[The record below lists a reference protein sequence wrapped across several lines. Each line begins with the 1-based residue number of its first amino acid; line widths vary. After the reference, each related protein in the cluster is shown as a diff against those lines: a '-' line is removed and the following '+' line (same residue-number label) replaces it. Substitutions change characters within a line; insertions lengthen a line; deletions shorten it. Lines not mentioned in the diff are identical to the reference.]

1 MLLCWK
7 AVGFVFLRTHCSVG
21 LYKMLAFQNNGKTF
35 VAMLACDCSRECCLK
50 FRATLC
56 LILHYR
62 CTFMF
67 STFTSPAWH
76 VYNNSVKVRIVE
88 ERGARA
94 SGECEECMCN
104 TNGVIC
110 SLGVWFSSRQYT
122 GRHLCTRVFLAVAKF
137 VCVGTSWCQFL
148 TCTRW
153 RLCKL
158 YIQMNWRVLLFP
170 APRRKHMRWGR
181 FVRQCVILCAGLL
194 RR

>member
-1 MLLCWK
+1 
-7 AVGFVFLRTHCSVG
+7 
-21 LYKMLAFQNNGKTF
+21 MLAFQNNGKTF

-104 TNGVIC
+104 
-110 SLGVWFSSRQYT
+110 L
-122 GRHLCTRVFLAVAKF
+122 
-137 VCVGTSWCQFL
+137 
-148 TCTRW
+148 
-153 RLCKL
+153 
-158 YIQMNWRVLLFP
+158 QM
-170 APRRKHMRWGR
+170 AS
-181 FVRQCVILCAGLL
+181 FVRWASDLVLDSIQAGISVRGCSWQSPNLSAWVRPGVNFLHALVGVCASCIYKWIGEYCCFLRQSGSICDEVGLSVNGHSLCRIIAEIISRFHWNLL
-194 RR
+194 SWSVLPVGSTD